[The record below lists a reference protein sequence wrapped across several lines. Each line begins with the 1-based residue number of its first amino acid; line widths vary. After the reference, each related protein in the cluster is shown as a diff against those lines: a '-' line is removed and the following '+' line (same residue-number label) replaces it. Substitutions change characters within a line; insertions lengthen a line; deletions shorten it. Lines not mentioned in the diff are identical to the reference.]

1 MPIKIEINDIEIEQ
15 NHVDKSSKI
24 LGARVSPSLKWDA
37 QLQRM
42 KKIEALIWELMN
54 TEIQTVITEA
64 FLNACLIKSA
74 CFTCVVFK
82 LGKKQAWSADN
93 DKSRTKNAVQ
103 ECAGHKKICR

>member
-42 KKIEALIWELMN
+42 KKIEALI
-54 TEIQTVITEA
+54 
-64 FLNACLIKSA
+64 
-74 CFTCVVFK
+74 
-82 LGKKQAWSADN
+82 
-93 DKSRTKNAVQ
+93 
-103 ECAGHKKICR
+103 